1 MPTRTSDD
9 TNSLGN
15 IEMFLQECLGRMEP
29 DHDRKGPGRPR
40 ILPAMALWAGL
51 LVCVLR
57 GFDSQLAIWRLI
69 SERGLWF
76 FPRFPVTDQAVY
88 KRLHA
93 AGTEPFERIFEQIT
107 SVLAERLP
115 GVGAG
120 ATGAIRQGGGLHRR
134 EYAGRGGEKTS
145 CSEKNPPRR
154 QSSAAWQAGRR
165 VRRETST
172 VANGQVSCESPSER

>member
-115 GVGAG
+115 GVAPEQPAPFAKAG
-120 ATGAIRQGGGLHRR
+120 R

-154 QSSAAWQAGRR
+154 QSSDCLGWPAC
-165 VRRETST
+165 ST
-172 VANGQVSCESPSER
+172 

>member
-76 FPRFPVTDQAVY
+76 FLDFRLRTRRLQAAPCCGNRAV
-88 KRLHA
+88 REDIRANHQRVGRTI
-93 AGTEPFERIFEQIT
+93 AGC
-107 SVLAERLP
+107 
-115 GVGAG
+115 GAG